1 MKDKELWIAVQNT
14 DLGGL
19 TCMEP
24 EQIQC
29 ATPFSVIKTDAN
41 LNVLEEFE
49 FNNVAFGG
57 LSVAYPHQNQI
68 FLGSYKSDRIAIYN
82 IND

>member
-1 MKDKELWIAVQNT
+1 
-14 DLGGL
+14 
-19 TCMEP
+19 MEP